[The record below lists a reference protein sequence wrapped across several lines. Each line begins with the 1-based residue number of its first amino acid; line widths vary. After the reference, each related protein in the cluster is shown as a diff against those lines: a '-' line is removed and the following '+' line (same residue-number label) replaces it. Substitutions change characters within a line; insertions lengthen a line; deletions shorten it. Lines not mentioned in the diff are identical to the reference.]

1 MRTTF
6 DRIRQ
11 AVSFEIIGLLIFI
24 PLSALLFGHGVD
36 KMGPLAVIGATLA
49 TVWNYFY
56 NLGFDRMLVR
66 LRGTPKK
73 SVPLR
78 IAHALGFEGGLLIFF
93 LPIVAWWLQV
103 GLWEAF
109 LLDLSFAIF
118 YLCYAFVFTWAY
130 DTIFPPEKSGPAEK
144 PQTVRQS

>member
-11 AVSFEIIGLLIFI
+11 AVSFEIIGLVLFI
-24 PLSALLFGHGVD
+24 PLSSLLFGHGVSE
-36 KMGPLAVIGATLA
+36 MGPLAVFGATLA

-73 SVPLR
+73 SVFLR

-93 LPIVAWWLQV
+93 LPVVAWWLQI
-103 GLWEAF
+103 GLWDAF
-109 LLDLSFAIF
+109 LLDLSFAVF
-118 YLCYAFVFTWAY
+118 YLCYAFVFTWIY
-130 DTIFPPEKSGPAEK
+130 DTIFPPQGAVPAGK
-144 PQTVRQS
+144 PERAV